1 MWNDPSDSVLQD
13 TAQVNK
19 LKFFKTFWTT
29 DYKKF
34 QRSLNKSEM
43 IQAILKISK
52 IKVHNLTVI
61 P

>member
-1 MWNDPSDSVLQD
+1 MWNDPSDSVSQD
-13 TAQVNK
+13 TVQVNK

-29 DYKKF
+29 DKKF
-34 QRSLNKSEM
+34 QRSLNKLET

-61 P
+61 L

>member
-1 MWNDPSDSVLQD
+1 MWNDPSDSVSQD
-13 TAQVNK
+13 TVQVNK

-61 P
+61 L